1 MIVAA
6 TDAIVSVDS
15 SLNKT
20 NRCLQSLDVL
30 ELSERKSEAVPVVEH
45 TAIFSGAFACIKI
58 NSAVL
63 YTFVEELYPA
73 SKYYF
78 TI

>member
-45 TAIFSGAFACIKI
+45 TAIFSGDGQLQYPPT
-58 NSAVL
+58 AVRQRPL
-63 YTFVEELYPA
+63 QHLQQDFLC
-73 SKYYF
+73 
-78 TI
+78 